1 LAGALAP
8 AFFLY
13 NSRVDRLWAA
23 RRVIDERYAEPLVV
37 EDVARAA
44 GLSLYHFIREFR
56 RAFGC
61 TPGRYLRERRLTR
74 ARQLLAVSDLPVTDI
89 CFAVGFESLGSFCTL
104 FRRSEGTTP
113 VAYRSAERARRAKQP
128 RPPFV
133 PGCFLHM
140 QGVPAPRPRIAAA

>member
-1 LAGALAP
+1 M
-8 AFFLY
+8 
-13 NSRVDRLWAA
+13 NRLWAA
-23 RRVIDERYAEPLVV
+23 RRVIDERYADSLVV

-74 ARQLLAVSDLPVTDI
+74 ARQLLAVSDLPVTEI

-104 FRRSEGTTP
+104 FRKSEGATP
-113 VAYRSAERARRAKQP
+113 ATYRASQRARRGTPAAALY
-128 RPPFV
+128 V

>member
-1 LAGALAP
+1 MM
-8 AFFLY
+8 
-13 NSRVDRLWAA
+13 
-23 RRVIDERYAEPLVV
+23 DERYADPLAV

-44 GLSLYHFIREFR
+44 GLSTYHFIREFR

-74 ARQLLAVSDLPVTDI
+74 ARQLLAVSGLPVTEI

-104 FRRSEGTTP
+104 FRKSEGTTP
-113 VAYRSAERARRAKQP
+113 MSFREAHAARRTAAAERS
-128 RPPFV
+128 FV

-140 QGVPAPRPRIAAA
+140 QGVPAPHPEISAA

>member
-1 LAGALAP
+1 MHYTFA
-8 AFFLY
+8 
-13 NSRVDRLWAA
+13 VDRLWAA
-23 RRVIDERYAEPLVV
+23 RRVIDERYAEALVV
-37 EDVARAA
+37 EDVAGAA

-74 ARQLLAVSDLPVTDI
+74 ARQLLAVSELTVTDI

-104 FRRSEGTTP
+104 FRKSEGTTP
-113 VAYRSAERARRAKQP
+113 AAYRVAHRARRAAQAAM
-128 RPPFV
+128 PFV

-140 QGVPAPRPRIAAA
+140 QGVPTPRPGVSAA

>member
-1 LAGALAP
+1 M
-8 AFFLY
+8 
-13 NSRVDRLWAA
+13 
-23 RRVIDERYAEPLVV
+23 DERFAEPLGV

-61 TPGRYLRERRLTR
+61 TPARYLRERRLTR

-104 FRRSEGTTP
+104 FRKSEGTTP
-113 VAYRSAERARRAKQP
+113 AAYRASQVTRRASH
-128 RPPFV
+128 PPAAFV

-140 QGVPAPRPRIAAA
+140 QGVPAPRPRIVAA

>member
-1 LAGALAP
+1 V
-8 AFFLY
+8 
-13 NSRVDRLWAA
+13 RVERLWTA
-23 RRVIDERYAEPLVV
+23 RRVIDGRYAEPLVI

-56 RAFGC
+56 RFFGC

-74 ARQLLAVSDLPVTDI
+74 ARQLLAVTDLPVTDV

-113 VAYRSAERARRAKQP
+113 VAFRAAHVSRRRT
-128 RPPFV
+128 RPAAAFV

-140 QGVPAPRPRIAAA
+140 QGVAAPRPKTTAA

>member
-1 LAGALAP
+1 
-8 AFFLY
+8 
-13 NSRVDRLWAA
+13 
-23 RRVIDERYAEPLVV
+23 VIDERYAQPLVV

-74 ARQLLAVSDLPVTDI
+74 ARQLLAVSDLPVTEV

-104 FRRSEGTTP
+104 FRKSEGTTP
-113 VAYRSAERARRAKQP
+113 AAYRGAQRASRAS
-128 RPPFV
+128 RCATPFV

>member
-1 LAGALAP
+1 
-8 AFFLY
+8 LY
-13 NSRVDRLWAA
+13 NPRVDRLWAA

-74 ARQLLAVSDLPVTDI
+74 ARQLLAVSDLPVTDV

-113 VAYRSAERARRAKQP
+113 VAYRAAERARRAKQP
-128 RPPFV
+128 SAPFV

-140 QGVPAPRPRIAAA
+140 QGVPAPHPRIAAA

>member
-1 LAGALAP
+1 ME
-8 AFFLY
+8 
-13 NSRVDRLWAA
+13 RLWAA
-23 RRVIDERYAEPLVV
+23 RRVIDERYADPLVV

-44 GLSLYHFIREFR
+44 ALSLYHFIREFR

-74 ARQLLAVSDLPVTDI
+74 ARQLLAVSDLPVTEI

-104 FRRSEGTTP
+104 FRKSEGATP
-113 VAYRSAERARRAKQP
+113 AAYRASQRARRASHSP
-128 RPPFV
+128 RPFV

-140 QGVPAPRPRIAAA
+140 HGMPAPRPRIAAA

>member
-1 LAGALAP
+1 
-8 AFFLY
+8 
-13 NSRVDRLWAA
+13 VERLWAA
-23 RRVIDERYAEPLVV
+23 RRVIDERYSERLVV

-74 ARQLLAVSDLPVTDI
+74 ARQLLAISDLPVTEV

-104 FRRSEGTTP
+104 FRKSEGTTP
-113 VAYRSAERARRAKQP
+113 AAYRAAQRESRAA
-128 RPPFV
+128 RPGAPFV

>member
-1 LAGALAP
+1 M
-8 AFFLY
+8 
-13 NSRVDRLWAA
+13 DRLWAA
-23 RRVIDERYAEPLVV
+23 RRVIDERYAEPLAVD
-37 EDVARAA
+37 DVARAA

-74 ARQLLAVSDLPVTDI
+74 ARQLLAVSDVPVTEV

-104 FRRSEGTTP
+104 FRKSEGTTP
-113 VAYRSAERARRAKQP
+113 AAYRAAQRAGRASRSAA
-128 RPPFV
+128 PFV